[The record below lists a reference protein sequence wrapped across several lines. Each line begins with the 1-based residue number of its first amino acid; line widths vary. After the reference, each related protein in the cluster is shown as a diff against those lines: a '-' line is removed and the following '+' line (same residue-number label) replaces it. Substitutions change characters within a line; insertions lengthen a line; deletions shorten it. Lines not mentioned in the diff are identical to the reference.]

1 MKFKAVF
8 YQNPVGFISALF
20 ILAMAI
26 IAFYFNKFVFVALLV
41 AFTGVVLFSIIYASL
56 SLKNTKKYV
65 SAVNNALLGEG
76 KGAVD
81 EFPLPAVMCD
91 KYGNFVWYNEKFSSE
106 IIDVN
111 DAESFSISDFIDD
124 FSFEK
129 ISKERIIN
137 VSYGENEY
145 TAFVVNVKSESRP
158 MLCFYLFD
166 DTALKEIALEYTYSR
181 PFAMLILID
190 NIEQLSRQLTD
201 SKFAQVLSGMESKIE
216 DWLKDENV
224 ILKKIGNGNFLVI
237 GEKRNL
243 DKLCADKFS
252 ILAQIRSYTYKDVSV
267 NATLSI
273 GVGSGEDFSGCESK
287 AKKALDMALGRGGD
301 QAAVATDNG
310 YVYYGGIS
318 DRANDKSR
326 VSPRQTAA
334 NISNL
339 LKKYNKAIVMGHK
352 YSDFDAIG
360 SAIGMKSF
368 AESCGLETYIVIDTK
383 TSLATSLS
391 DFAQS
396 KDVTGIISVSKALD
410 ICDDDTVVIV
420 VDTQR
425 KQLLDSADVYDLAGA
440 TIVIDHHRR
449 TDDYINDAD
458 ISYSSPSSSS
468 ACEMVTELIEYSLV
482 TDDISDT
489 VATSLLAGIVLDTKD
504 FVLRTSQRTFE
515 AAGYLRDRG
524 ADTVKVRK
532 LFSIDRE
539 MASLKNEIVSEA
551 KNHNGFMISAT
562 GSDSKNIRI
571 ITSLAADEM
580 LKIDGVKASFVITKL
595 SPLKYQI
602 SARSLGEENV
612 QLIMENLD
620 GGGHNTMAAAQVK
633 AGSINDAKQQLL
645 EAIDKYI
652 NNK

>member
-1 MKFKAVF
+1 MKFKAIF

-20 ILAMAI
+20 ILVMAI
-26 IAFYFNKFVFVALLV
+26 ISAFFNKLVFIALLV
-41 AFTGVVLFSIIYASL
+41 AFAGVMIFSIIFSSL
-56 SLKNTKKYV
+56 SLKNTRKYV
-65 SAVNNALLGEG
+65 SAVNNALLGDS
-76 KGAVD
+76 KDAVD
-81 EFPLPAVMCD
+81 QFPLPAVMCD
-91 KYGNFVWYNEKFSSE
+91 KYGNFVWYNKRFSSE
-106 IIDVN
+106 IIDAADVDN
-111 DAESFSISDFIDD
+111 LSIADFIDD

-129 ISKERIIN
+129 VSEERVIN

-145 TAFVVNVKSESRP
+145 TSFIVNVKSESRP

-216 DWLKDENV
+216 EWLKEENV

-252 ILAQIRSYTYKDVSV
+252 ILTQIRNYTYKDVAV

-287 AKKALDMALGRGGD
+287 AKKSLDMALGRGGD

-310 YVYYGGIS
+310 YVYYGGVS

-339 LKKYNKAIVMGHK
+339 LKKYNKAIVIGHK
-352 YSDFDAIG
+352 YSDYDAVG

-368 AESCGLETYIVIDTK
+368 ADACGLEAYVVVDQK
-383 TSLATSLS
+383 TSLANSLS
-391 DFAQS
+391 DFAQNNGVS
-396 KDVTGIISVSKALD
+396 GIISVSKALD

-425 KQLLDSADVYDLAGA
+425 KQLLDSSDVYDLAGA

-449 TDDYINDAD
+449 TDDYIDDAD

-489 VATSLLAGIVLDTKD
+489 VATALLAGIVLDTKD

-532 LFSIDRE
+532 LFSVDGE
-539 MASLKNEIVSEA
+539 MVALKNEIVSDA
-551 KNHNGFMISAT
+551 KNHKGFMISST
-562 GSDSKNIRI
+562 GSDSKNIRV
-571 ITSLAADEM
+571 ITSIAADEM

-645 EAIDKYI
+645 DAIDKYL